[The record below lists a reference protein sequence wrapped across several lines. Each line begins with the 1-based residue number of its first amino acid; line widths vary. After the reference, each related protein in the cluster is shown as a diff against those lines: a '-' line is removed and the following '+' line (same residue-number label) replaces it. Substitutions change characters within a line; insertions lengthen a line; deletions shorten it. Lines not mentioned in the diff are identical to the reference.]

1 MSMPACKENP
11 PARAAPPGSSSHC
24 GDRAGTSWSAEDVL
38 VRPYGNSAALTF
50 RLVGRSVDGELA
62 RYRNSAMFMRRDGG
76 WRAVTWQATR
86 IAEAPTP

>member
-1 MSMPACKENP
+1 MSRSMSPRFSSVWPMRSDEQ
-11 PARAAPPGSSSHC
+11 GS
-24 GDRAGTSWSAEDVL
+24 DGTSWSAEDVL